1 MELLQKYIKEIEA
14 DLKIDEFNIKEVQMR
29 TPSRKHFWTS
39 RMINHKVELE
49 KLKNDKLRLKKVLVT
64 EFSTKNDMRLSLP
77 AIEKAAENVKE
88 MQDLSNKIKEVEF
101 IIELL
106 EKTEKTLS
114 SLSFDLS
121 NCIKIMALEQ
131 T

>member
-1 MELLQKYIKEIEA
+1 MELLQRYIKEIEQ

-29 TPSRKHFWTS
+29 APGRKHFWAS

-49 KLKNDKLRLKKVLVT
+49 KLKSDKLKLKKQIIAALAD
-64 EFSTKNDMRLSLP
+64 KNEMNLSMAAL
-77 AIEKAAENVKE
+77 EKAAENAAEVQTINDKLKE
-88 MQDLSNKIKEVEF
+88 LEF
-101 IIELL
+101 IVELL
-106 EKTEKTLS
+106 EKTEKTLA

>member
-1 MELLQKYIKEIEA
+1 MELLQRYIKEIEQ

-29 TPSRKHFWTS
+29 APGRKHFWAS

-49 KLKNDKLRLKKVLVT
+49 KLKSDKLKLKKQIIAALAD
-64 EFSTKNDMRLSLP
+64 KNEMNLSMAAL
-77 AIEKAAENVKE
+77 EKAAENATEVQIINDKLKE
-88 MQDLSNKIKEVEF
+88 LEF
-101 IIELL
+101 IVELL
-106 EKTEKTLS
+106 EKTEKTLA

>member
-1 MELLQKYIKEIEA
+1 MELLQRYIKEIEQ

-29 TPSRKHFWTS
+29 APGRKHFWAS

-49 KLKNDKLRLKKVLVT
+49 KLKSDKLKLKKQIIAALAD
-64 EFSTKNDMRLSLP
+64 KNEMNLSMAAL
-77 AIEKAAENVKE
+77 EKAAEVQIINDKLKE
-88 MQDLSNKIKEVEF
+88 LEF
-101 IIELL
+101 IVELL
-106 EKTEKTLS
+106 EKTEKTLA